1 VIGSGLVR
9 TGGNDFGGLKHFGD
23 EHLADKLGRSRAQ
36 RRKRKVEER
45 EAEEALVRLVDRGS
59 MGGKYLAAAERYEA
73 AKRSEESKGS
83 KGSGLENSTG
93 SKRSIVQTKQGKP
106 GEREKRKSRSGQ
118 CGVEDESEM
127 NPTSK
132 RPFSAMAIKRIG
144 FDPTQGQ
151 RADDGGDR
159 ERRGT
164 ISQLKE
170 SGREFEG
177 TKKVVR
183 RNVRPPPSPGTVPGR
198 EEVLEGDE
206 MVDLD

>member
-1 VIGSGLVR
+1 M
-9 TGGNDFGGLKHFGD
+9 
-23 EHLADKLGRSRAQ
+23 
-36 RRKRKVEER
+36 EER

-73 AKRSEESKGS
+73 ANRSE
-83 KGSGLENSTG
+83 
-93 SKRSIVQTKQGKP
+93 GKAKARAKI
-106 GEREKRKSRSGQ
+106 GAGVAEKEKRAAQPKPKSGQ
-118 CGVEDESEM
+118 GEDKPETS
-127 NPTSK
+127 SK

-198 EEVLEGDE
+198 EMVLEGDE

>member
-1 VIGSGLVR
+1 
-9 TGGNDFGGLKHFGD
+9 
-23 EHLADKLGRSRAQ
+23 
-36 RRKRKVEER
+36 VEER

-177 TKKVVR
+177 T
-183 RNVRPPPSPGTVPGR
+183 
-198 EEVLEGDE
+198 
-206 MVDLD
+206 